1 MYAIAFDL
9 QVSVLEQTYGQP
21 YNKAYYEIKKIL
33 KTDGFEWVQGSTYM
47 TRDNDMAK
55 LVKSIMDL
63 SKVDWFRK
71 SVRDIRGF
79 KVEDWSDFTALVKSN
94 E

>member
-1 MYAIAFDL
+1 MYAISFDL
-9 QVSVLEQTYGQP
+9 QVSALVQYYGMP
-21 YNKAYYEIKKIL
+21 YNKAYYDVRKL
-33 KTDGFEWVQGSTYM
+33 LQADGFEWIQDSTYM

-55 LVKSIMDL
+55 LVKAIMDL
-63 SKVDWFRK
+63 SKVVWFKK

-79 KVEDWSDFTALVKSN
+79 KVEDWSDFTALVKN

>member
-9 QVSVLEQTYGQP
+9 QVSVLERTYGQP